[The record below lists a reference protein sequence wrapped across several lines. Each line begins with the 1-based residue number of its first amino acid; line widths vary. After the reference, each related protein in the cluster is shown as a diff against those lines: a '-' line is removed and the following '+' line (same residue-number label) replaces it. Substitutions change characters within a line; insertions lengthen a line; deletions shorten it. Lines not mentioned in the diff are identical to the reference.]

1 MPSKSGL
8 GFNLLAAINSGRVKM
23 YAGDGSLEYR
33 EVWFEMERAKT
44 QYRPNQTIN
53 FCVYP
58 GQGYDDFLM
67 SLVLLVEAVGQY
79 VPQR

>member
-1 MPSKSGL
+1 
-8 GFNLLAAINSGRVKM
+8 M